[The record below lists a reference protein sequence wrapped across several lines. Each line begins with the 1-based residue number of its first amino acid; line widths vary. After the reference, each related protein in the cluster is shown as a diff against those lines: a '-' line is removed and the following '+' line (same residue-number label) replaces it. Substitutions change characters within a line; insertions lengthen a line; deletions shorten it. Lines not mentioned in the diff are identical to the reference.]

1 MRSITTLIF
10 AVITSTPLFS
20 QSVALKSSDAG
31 LRIEIDSK
39 LFSEYVVK
47 DTPRPIM
54 YPIIGAAGESVVRNF
69 PMVKDLPEEKPWD
82 HPHHRSLWFAHGLVN
97 GMDFWTE
104 KKDFGKQEHVAFGET
119 KSEGNKGSFTADT
132 KWVTHDGK
140 CIMTDARIITITALP
155 EGEKLLDFDIT
166 LKASEGDVVLGD
178 TKEGTMALRLCQS
191 LSLKGEGAQGHAYNS
206 AGDKQKGVWGRPAN
220 WVCFYGPDPKGSA
233 VGVVIFNHPKNFRS
247 PTTWHARDYGLFA
260 VNPFGLH
267 DFEELKKGDQDGKG
281 DHTIKKG
288 ESLTL
293 RHRFYFAKGKPKPDA
308 LEAKFK
314 EYSAQ

>member
-1 MRSITTLIF
+1 M
-10 AVITSTPLFS
+10 
-20 QSVALKSSDAG
+20 ALKPIDAG
-31 LRIEIDSK
+31 LRIEIDGQ
-39 LFSEYVVK
+39 LFSEYIVK
-47 DTPRPIM
+47 NTPRPYM
-54 YPIIGAAGESVVRNF
+54 YPVIGAAGESVVRNF

-82 HPHHRSLWFAHGLVN
+82 HKHHRSLWFAHGSVN

-104 KKDFGKQEHVAFGET
+104 DKDFGSQEHVAFGET
-119 KSEGNKGSFTADT
+119 KTEGNKASFTADT
-132 KWVTHDGK
+132 KWITHGGQ
-140 CIMTDARIITITALP
+140 CIMTDTRKITITALP
-155 EGEKLLDFDIT
+155 EGEKFLDFDIT

-178 TKEGTMALRLCQS
+178 TKEGTMALRLCSS

-206 AGDKQKGVWGRPAN
+206 ADDKQKDIWGKHAN
-220 WVCFYGPDPKGSA
+220 WVCYYGPDPKGNA
-233 VGVVIFNHPKNFRS
+233 VGVVIYSHPSNLRS

-267 DFEELKKGDQDGKG
+267 DFEGLKKGDQDGKG
-281 DHTIKKG
+281 NYTIKKG

-293 RHRFYFAKGKPKPDA
+293 RYRFYFVKGKPKPNA